1 MAFRVPAA
9 LAALAAALVSAAA
22 AAQDASDEAP
32 LRITGNVTTIELA
45 PVLLAIDQGLYDGP
59 TTLNNGGVPNLFGL
73 AAPATD
79 GTPVIADVSTNAETQ
94 ALRVSADNPDLRI
107 VMTVSEGLY
116 RIIGSRAAGVETL
129 EDLEGKRIGSI
140 ANTSSNFFLREML
153 RTVGLT
159 MDDVT
164 LVPLFPMDLYRTAFA
179 DGMVDAI
186 TIWEPGAEY
195 AAEALGEDAVEFSG
209 EGVYRE
215 LFNLNT
221 TRQALEDPAMRA
233 KVVAFVAALIEASEM
248 LAHDPARAQELV
260 AASAGYPLED
270 VQKTWKHHAYPA
282 TLVPD
287 LLDVLVEEE
296 GWLADMAGREPR
308 TREELATLIDASVLE
323 EARALL
329 AGR

>member
-1 MAFRVPAA
+1 
-9 LAALAAALVSAAA
+9 
-22 AAQDASDEAP
+22 
-32 LRITGNVTTIELA
+32 
-45 PVLLAIDQGLYDGP
+45 
-59 TTLNNGGVPNLFGL
+59 
-73 AAPATD
+73 
-79 GTPVIADVSTNAETQ
+79 
-94 ALRVSADNPDLRI
+94 
-107 VMTVSEGLY
+107 
-116 RIIGSRAAGVETL
+116 
-129 EDLEGKRIGSI
+129 
-140 ANTSSNFFLREML
+140 ML